1 VFTPKKHTQQTFCKQ
16 RRNTIALHES
26 ELKKL
31 LWTHRNRPDQSLRH
45 TVSQTDRQ
53 TDRQT
58 NTAFHL
64 SQNDPLQTSPT
75 STSTRVRV
83 HQSQQSMVTPLG

>member
-1 VFTPKKHTQQTFCKQ
+1 MVLYESVFQETSVNTPQPTRSVTLSDIK
-16 RRNTIALHES
+16 S
-26 ELKKL
+26 
-31 LWTHRNRPDQSLRH
+31 
-45 TVSQTDRQ
+45 VSQSDRQ

-64 SQNDPLQTSPT
+64 RENDPLQTSPT

-83 HQSQQSMVTPLG
+83 HQLQQSMVMPLG